1 MTEKEKQEMN
11 KSEGGPSSVKKSRLS
26 TDDTQFKSKG
36 RWTVIYMYIE
46 GGLAVSKGCLDVCR
60 ACSLHNKKERVFRL
74 WSICVLRVV

>member
-36 RWTVIYMYIE
+36 RWTVTYMHID
-46 GGLAVSKGCLDVCR
+46 GGLDVYIGCLDV
-60 ACSLHNKKERVFRL
+60 
-74 WSICVLRVV
+74 SIRCLDV

>member
-36 RWTVIYMYIE
+36 RWTVVYVE
-46 GGLAVSKGCLDVCR
+46 GGLDAIWYVDGSSYI
-60 ACSLHNKKERVFRL
+60 CS
-74 WSICVLRVV
+74 

>member
-36 RWTVIYMYIE
+36 RWTVVYVE
-46 GGLAVSKGCLDVCR
+46 GGLDAILVCR
-60 ACSLHNKKERVFRL
+60 RV
-74 WSICVLRVV
+74 